1 MAAAAVRHLL
11 RRSAGPSPPRTRL
24 GSSAGTS
31 HGCHSGGLVMSR
43 TAATASVTEPQR
55 RETLPRHKLGKVL
68 WEPKREATA
77 TKKLMQD
84 GMHVR

>member
-1 MAAAAVRHLL
+1 
-11 RRSAGPSPPRTRL
+11 
-24 GSSAGTS
+24 
-31 HGCHSGGLVMSR
+31 MSR